1 MKNPHDY
8 LEEIRQN
15 VERIRAMGTVTATE
29 NALFGMI
36 DGLGGLL
43 RQTLVRVT
51 ELERRMNEVQG
62 PAAETAATTR
72 TVITERPA
80 EPPAPIYPPA

>member
-1 MKNPHDY
+1 MKNPHEY
-8 LEEIRQN
+8 LDEIRCN
-15 VERIRAMGTVTATE
+15 LERIRAQGTISPAE

-51 ELERRMNEVQG
+51 ELERRMVELHG
-62 PAAETAATTR
+62 PPATQPGTP
-72 TVITERPA
+72 VERPA
-80 EPPAPIYPPA
+80 ELPAVVYPPM

>member
-8 LEEIRQN
+8 LEEIRAN
-15 VERIRAMGTVTATE
+15 LERIRAQGTISPTD

-51 ELERRMNEVQG
+51 ELERRMTELHG
-62 PAAETAATTR
+62 PATPPPA
-72 TVITERPA
+72 VVERPA
-80 EPPAPIYPPA
+80 EPPAPVYPPM

>member
-8 LEEIRQN
+8 LEEIRAN
-15 VERIRAMGTVTATE
+15 LERIRAQGTISSTE

-51 ELERRMNEVQG
+51 ELERRMIELHG
-62 PAAETAATTR
+62 PAPTRPAAP
-72 TVITERPA
+72 IERPA
-80 EPPAPIYPPA
+80 EPPAPVYPPM